1 MKNGGFMSFKNVAI
15 ILVLLTITLSAQN
28 EIKKTGGVARL
39 KSMGDNSF
47 IIDPTNML
55 TNPAYGAYYDN
66 FVWGDIGSTS
76 NMGSDDG
83 VGQFIGTSIRLN
95 KSFTLGVM
103 LSKSDHAYNRY
114 NIMSIVTEDLNQFM
128 PNDIPSPQNNTELFG
143 TYKMDNTI
151 LGMGLSYSVSKAEQ
165 DYQSGIIRKE
175 ERAAH
180 QFGLNFGLLTK
191 LSEGIDLEASAM
203 FLAAGNLDDLD
214 SLRLEGSQTIFSVDA
229 RAFIKI
235 NDHVNFIPTLGFYTI
250 SGDVEYT
257 KKPAVGEYNNFDAP
271 STTNFK
277 LGIGFD
283 YSYSNL
289 LFVGGPSIEFMGYNY
304 EIIEEG
310 IKTTSDFS
318 QTSIIWVLGLE
329 WNATSWLTG
338 RIGYKDA
345 TNYIS
350 YEQKHGNFSSK
361 LNGIGSLTSNGFTLG
376 IGLKFDKFSLDA
388 TVNEDMIRQ
397 GLRMIGGDY
406 NTFGYVSLSYAF

>member
-1 MKNGGFMSFKNVAI
+1 MSFKNVAI
-15 ILVLLTITLSAQN
+15 ILLLLTITLSAQN

-76 NMGSDDG
+76 NLGSDDG

-95 KSFTLGVM
+95 KSFTIGVM
-103 LSKSDHAYNRY
+103 LSKSDHAYSRY
-114 NIMSIVTEDLNQFM
+114 NIMSIVTEDINQYM
-128 PNDIPSPQNNTELFG
+128 PNDVPSPQNNTELFG
-143 TYKMDNTI
+143 TYKMDNTV
-151 LGMGLSYSVSKAEQ
+151 LGFGLSYSGSGVEQ
-165 DYQSGIIRKE
+165 DYKGIDYKKE

-180 QFGLNFGLLTK
+180 QFGLNLGLLTK
-191 LSEGIDLEASAM
+191 LSESIDLEASAM
-203 FLAAGNLDDLD
+203 FLAAGNMNDLD
-214 SLRLEGSQTIFSVDA
+214 SLRLEGSQTILSIDA

-235 NDHVNFIPTLGFYTI
+235 TDRVNFIPTLGFYTI
-250 SGDVEYT
+250 SGDIEYT

-271 STTNFK
+271 SITNFR

-289 LFVGGPSIEFMGYNY
+289 LFVGGPSIEFGGYNF

-310 IKTTSDFS
+310 TKTTSDLS
-318 QTSIIWVLGLE
+318 ETSIIWVLGLE
-329 WNATSWLTG
+329 WSATSWLTG
-338 RIGYKDA
+338 RIGYKDE

-350 YEQKHGNFSSK
+350 YESKHGNYSSK
-361 LNGIGSLTSNGFTLG
+361 LDGIGFMSTNGFTLG

-397 GLRMIGGDY
+397 GLRMIGGDF